1 MITPILVSAD
11 FEAGVILVRYRR
23 LPQGERI
30 EHDEPIVAGATAG
43 IDSDGNIVTIELLS
57 VAPVTLDAATEY
69 AHARGL
75 AFPLALSHLLDA
87 A

>member
-1 MITPILVSAD
+1 MTTPISVSAD
-11 FEAGVILVRYRR
+11 FEAGVVLVRYRR
-23 LPQGERI
+23 MPQGEYVQR
-30 EHDEPIVAGATAG
+30 DERIVAGATAG
-43 IDSDGNIVTIELLS
+43 IDSDGNVVAIELLS
-57 VAPVTLDAATEY
+57 VAPVTLAAATEY